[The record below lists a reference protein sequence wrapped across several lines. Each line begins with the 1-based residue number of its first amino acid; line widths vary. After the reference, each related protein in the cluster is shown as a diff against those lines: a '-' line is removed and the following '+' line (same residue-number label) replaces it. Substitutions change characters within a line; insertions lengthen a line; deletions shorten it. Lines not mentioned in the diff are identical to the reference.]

1 MCTFVLL
8 WYIYFTTISA
18 NEKRYKGLKRSLRL
32 FILLIAAS
40 LFLTSCSSDFKIL
53 PKKEATAYSEKTYS
67 VKNAVKINFDCD
79 NANIEFYTW
88 NKDDVKIESTKRTRG
103 NSSEEILKE
112 ELAKFEINESQDNST
127 INFKSRYDGLIKED
141 AGKSIDL
148 KVYLPIKVDSVHFNV
163 KTGSVKF
170 VDDIS
175 CNIIDGSI
183 DTGNCEILHMKG
195 CLVFSG
201 DISNLKLKSGILT
214 GGSKV
219 TINTGN
225 IYTNSYYTEGKN
237 YSYENDIGTV
247 EICAPATSKISFE
260 TIGMTE
266 ANDFS
271 SNTYP
276 TVVKVKN
283 NMGKITIRKN

>member
-1 MCTFVLL
+1 MCPFVLL
-8 WYIYFTTISA
+8 WYIYFTTTSA
-18 NEKRYKGLKRSLRL
+18 NEKRYKGLKRSLIL
-32 FILLIAAS
+32 FILVTTAAF
-40 LFLTSCSSDFKIL
+40 FLTGCSSDFKIL
-53 PKKEATAYSEKTYS
+53 PKKEATAYNEKTYS
-67 VKNAVKINFDCD
+67 VKNAVKISFDCD

-88 NKDDVKIESTKRTRG
+88 NKDDVKIESTRRTRG

-112 ELAKFEINESQDNST
+112 ELAKFEISESQDNST

-141 AGKSIDL
+141 TGKSIDL
-148 KVYLPIKVDSVHFNV
+148 KVYLPIKVDSVHFDV

-183 DTGNCEILHMKG
+183 DIGNCEISHMKG

-201 DISNLKLKSGILT
+201 DISNFKLKSGLLT
-214 GGSKV
+214 GDSKV

-225 IYTNSYYTEGKN
+225 IYANSYYTEGKN

-247 EICAPATSKISFE
+247 EICAPAASKISFE

-271 SNTYP
+271 PTTYP
-276 TVVKVKN
+276 TIVKVKN